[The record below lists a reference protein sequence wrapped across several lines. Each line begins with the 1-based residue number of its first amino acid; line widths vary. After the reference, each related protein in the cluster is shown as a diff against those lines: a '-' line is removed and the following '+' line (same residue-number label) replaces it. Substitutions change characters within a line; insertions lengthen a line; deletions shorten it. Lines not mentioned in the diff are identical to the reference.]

1 MGYEVPNFS
10 LVMPEIILL
19 AGACFVLLADLFVS
33 DKNRFITYLMAQIV
47 LLVTAGLLLASF
59 LDGATL
65 ITTSATTVKTTF
77 SDMFVLDPMAR
88 VLKISILL
96 ITAGVFVYSRDY
108 LRERQMYKGE
118 YFTLALFAVLGMMI
132 MVSAKTMLLIYL
144 GLELLSLSMYAMVA
158 FRRNDGRASE
168 AAMKY
173 FVLGAIASGM
183 LLYGMSIIYG
193 VSGSLHLDHI
203 AVYMKDHPV
212 MQNIGLLLGLAFIIV
227 GLGFKLGVVPFH
239 MWVPDVYDGSPT
251 TVTLFLGT
259 APKIAAFAMV
269 IRLLV
274 EGLGDMV
281 QGWQQILAIL
291 AALSLL
297 LGNIIA
303 IAQTNIKRML
313 AYSTIS
319 HMGFVV
325 MGILAGSQTGYAAS
339 MFYVITYAIIAMGGF
354 AVVIL
359 LSRDGEEADQLADL
373 KGLSSRH
380 PWYAFMMMLFLFA
393 MAGVPPTVGFYAKL
407 SVINAVVDAQGANLI
422 WLAVFAVVMSVV
434 GAYYY
439 LRAIKLMYF
448 DEPDNINPN
457 NNNLE
462 NSTSQSALDISVP
475 IKPSWDFSVLLSV
488 NGLAVLV
495 LGILPGALMA
505 LCVWAIQTSL

>member
-1 MGYEVPNFS
+1 MQNFTLIPMQFLVPDF
-10 LVMPEIILL
+10 LPALPEIYLL
-19 AGACFVLLADLFVS
+19 AGACLVLLLDLFLKDS
-33 DKNRFITYLMAQIV
+33 QRFITYLLTQVVLIITA
-47 LLVTAGLLLASF
+47 LLVLASF
-59 LDGATL
+59 GGFPFFESLQL
-65 ITTSATTVKTTF
+65 SSAEKVTTF

-88 VLKISILL
+88 ILKLTIIV
-96 ITAGVFVYSRDY
+96 ITIGVFVYSRDY
-108 LRERQMYKGE
+108 LRSRNMYKGE
-118 YFTLALFAVLGMMI
+118 YFTLGLFAVLGMMI

-158 FRRNDGRASE
+158 FKRDDGRASE

-183 LLYGMSIIYG
+183 LLYGMSLVYG
-193 VSGSLHLDHI
+193 ISGSIHLDHI
-203 AVYMKDHPV
+203 SKFMASNDV
-212 MQNIGLLLGLAFIIV
+212 MGNIGLLLGLSFIIV

-239 MWVPDVYDGSPT
+239 MWVPDVYDGAPT
-251 TVTLFLGT
+251 SVTMFLGS
-259 APKIAAFAMV
+259 APKIAAFAMI

-297 LGNIIA
+297 AGNIIA

-339 MFYVITYAIIAMGGF
+339 MFYIITYAIIAMGGF
-354 AVVIL
+354 AIIIL
-359 LSRDGEEADQLADL
+359 LSRKGYEADQLSDL
-373 KGLSSRH
+373 KGLSSRN
-380 PWYAFMMMLFLFA
+380 PWYAFMMMLFLFS

-407 SVINAVVDAQGANLI
+407 SVIKAVVDANII
-422 WLAVFAVVMSVV
+422 WLAVFSVIMSVI

-448 DEPDNINPN
+448 DQPDD
-457 NNNLE
+457 
-462 NSTSQSALDISVP
+462 STESALVDI
-475 IKPSWDFSVLLSV
+475 KGQWDFSVLLSV
-488 NGLAVLV
+488 NGLAVLA
-495 LGILPGALMA
+495 LGIFPGILMS
-505 LCVWAIQTSL
+505 LCVWAIQTSI

>member
-1 MGYEVPNFS
+1 MLLFS
-10 LVMPEIILL
+10 LIPMQFETPNILL
-19 AGACFVLLADLFVS
+19 ATPEMFLLAGTCFVLLADLFVKDS
-33 DKNRFITYLMAQIV
+33 QRIITYLLAQIV
-47 LLVTAGLLLASF
+47 LLITAGLVFFGTPEMNLILAESYQATGKA
-59 LDGATL
+59 GAM
-65 ITTSATTVKTTF
+65 AF
-77 SDMFVLDPMAR
+77 SDMFVLDPMAQI
-88 VLKISILL
+88 LKVSILL
-96 ITAGVFVYSRDY
+96 ITVGVFVYSREY
-108 LRERQMYKGE
+108 LRSRDMYKGE
-118 YFTLALFAVLGMMI
+118 YFTLGLFAVLGMMI

-144 GLELLSLSMYAMVA
+144 GLELLSLAMYAMVA
-158 FRRNDGRASE
+158 FKRNDGRASE

-203 AVYMKDHPV
+203 SSYMSTHPV
-212 MQNIGLLLGLAFIIV
+212 MENIGLLLGLAFIIV

-251 TVTLFLGT
+251 AVTLFLGT

-281 QGWQQILAIL
+281 QGWQQILSLL

-297 LGNIIA
+297 AGNIIA
-303 IAQTNIKRML
+303 IAQTNIKRMF

-319 HMGFVV
+319 HMGFVL
-325 MGILAGSQTGYAAS
+325 MGILAGTQAGYAAS
-339 MFYVITYAIIAMGGF
+339 MFYIITYAIIAMGGF

-359 LSRDGEEADQLADL
+359 LSREGYEADQLNDL

-380 PWYAFMMMLFLFA
+380 PWYAFMMMLFLFS

-407 SVINAVVDAQGANLI
+407 SVITAVVDANVI
-422 WLAVFAVVMSVV
+422 WLAVFGVVMSVI

-448 DEPDNINPN
+448 DKPETT
-457 NNNLE
+457 
-462 NSTSQSALDISVP
+462 TSAIADV
-475 IKPSWDFSVLLSV
+475 KWDFRVLLSF
-488 NGLAVLV
+488 NGLAVIA
-495 LGILPGALMA
+495 LGILPGTLMA
-505 LCVWAIQTSL
+505 VCVKAIQASL